1 MTIGPG
7 DSFILNTNYAGT
19 CYNSTLTASPS
30 SGSGLSSEAECQNK
44 YTITPSSKGTYE
56 YTYSVTNGSIGTVSC
71 ENSVTVDDIP
81 PKITCPDDKTVKV
94 GSTVSVKP
102 KSLVGCG
109 DGCSYTIGTVATA
122 ASGYTGGSISF
133 NGSSVEGDVTYNFEV
148 TNSDG
153 SDDCDFTVTYSKSA
167 DSEVSLTVAEEGKT
181 VECGKTINVSIE
193 QAQYNSTVLVCSG
206 DPSGKVGEYDK
217 PANNQVSITVCD
229 KYENGTP
236 ITCTGTYATE
246 CTGSLTCAL
255 YRW

>member
-1 MTIGPG
+1 M
-7 DSFILNTNYAGT
+7 NTNYAGT

-56 YTYSVTNGSIGTVSC
+56 YTYSVTNGSIGTASC

-122 ASGYTGGSISF
+122 ASGYTGGSVSF

-193 QAQYNSTVLVCSG
+193 QAQNNNTILVCSG
-206 DPSGKVGEYDK
+206 SPSGTVGDYTK
-217 PANNQVSITVCD
+217 SANSPVNITVCG